1 MFRYDPNSSRVQMAS
16 KAPLRLFGQRN
27 RRKGPRPRGR
37 VTRQA
42 SGNKL
47 EVTGIASRGQEHQ
60 PNRSAMA
67 ELAVSSTLTAN
78 GKASDYLVCVPCE
91 SGATLT
97 T

>member
-1 MFRYDPNSSRVQMAS
+1 
-16 KAPLRLFGQRN
+16 
-27 RRKGPRPRGR
+27 
-37 VTRQA
+37 
-42 SGNKL
+42 
-47 EVTGIASRGQEHQ
+47 VTGIASRGQEHQ